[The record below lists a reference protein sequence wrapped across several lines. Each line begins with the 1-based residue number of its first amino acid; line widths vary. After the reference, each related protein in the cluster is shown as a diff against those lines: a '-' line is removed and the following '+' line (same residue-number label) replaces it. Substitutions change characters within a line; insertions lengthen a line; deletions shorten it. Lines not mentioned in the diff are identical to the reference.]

1 MLAVDNEIEER
12 VLPEST
18 KSTGEQELTV
28 LGETEG
34 RIDAGAPEEADD
46 SGGQIPARTET
57 ASNPVSAYLQEMG
70 RTRLLTAEDEVRLA
84 KNIERGQ
91 ARVLK
96 ALSRSPIVWDEL
108 IAFGEKLRKGERAI
122 EEMVYVGDQPVTA
135 RKLGKVTCETLEV
148 IDQIARL
155 QKEAQQSS
163 NRLRRARK
171 SGREAFYPLARLR
184 VKISRLV
191 RVITLTPEAQARLVA
206 EMRKELVAQRP
217 VARPR
222 RRTSSAIPAK
232 ELQRTLEAVR
242 RGEEQSEQAK
252 HRLIEANL
260 RLVVSIAKKYQN
272 RGLDILDLIQ
282 EGNIGLMKAV
292 DKFDWRRG
300 FKFST
305 YATWWIWQA
314 VTRGISAQARTVR
327 LPVHIMDE
335 INKFVRTNRELAK
348 QLGRKPA
355 PEEIAKRMGIAVR
368 RVNELLKSAQDTV
381 SLDMPI
387 GTDAESHLGDFIEN
401 PASLSPAEAALTA
414 DMRERTASAL
424 KMLSPREAK
433 VIESRFGLADGEER
447 TLEEVGEIFG
457 LTRER
462 IRQIEQKAM
471 RNLRESTLG
480 SQLQD
485 YLRRA
490 S

>member
-12 VLPEST
+12 VLPKSTEST
-18 KSTGEQELTV
+18 DEQELS
-28 LGETEG
+28 LPGETEG
-34 RIDAGAPEEADD
+34 RRDAGVPEEADD
-46 SGGQIPARTET
+46 SGGPIPARTET

-84 KNIERGQ
+84 KDIERGQ

-108 IAFGEKLRKGERAI
+108 IAFGEKLRKGERSI
-122 EEMVYVGDQPVTA
+122 EEMVYLGDQPVTA
-135 RKLGKVTCETLEV
+135 RKLGKVTCETLEI

-155 QKEAQQSS
+155 QKEAQQIS
-163 NRLRRARK
+163 NRLQRAPK
-171 SGREAFYPLARLR
+171 SGREAFYALARLR
-184 VKISRLV
+184 VKISKRVRL
-191 RVITLTPEAQARLVA
+191 IALHPEAQARLVA
-206 EMRKELVAQRP
+206 EMRKELEAQRP

-222 RRTSSAIPAK
+222 RRTSSEIPAR

-242 RGEEQSEQAK
+242 RGEERSEQAK
-252 HRLIEANL
+252 HELIEANL

-327 LPVHIMDE
+327 LPVHIVDE
-335 INKFVRTNRELAK
+335 INKFVRTNQELAK

-355 PEEIAKRMGIAVR
+355 PEEIAKRMGISVR

-387 GTDAESHLGDFIEN
+387 GTDEQSHLGDFIEN
-401 PASLSPAEAALTA
+401 PASLSPAETALTA

-433 VIESRFGLADGEER
+433 VIEFRFGLVDGEER

-480 SQLQD
+480 LQLQD